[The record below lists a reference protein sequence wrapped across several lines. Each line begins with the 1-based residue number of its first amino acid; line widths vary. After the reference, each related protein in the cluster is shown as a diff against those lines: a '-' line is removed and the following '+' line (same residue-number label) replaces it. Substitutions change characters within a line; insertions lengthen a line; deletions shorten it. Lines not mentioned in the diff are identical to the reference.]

1 MMYILYTYFF
11 ESLIFLYQ
19 IINFMSYYPILRK
32 IPGRILPGTTSRRLC
47 SIILR
52 LLKQRPAAVE
62 RRLRNTGTGIQF
74 WWKPR
79 ELQEA
84 LQESMFFSYLLFVV
98 LVGGWATPLKNIK
111 VNWDHYSPY
120 MGKKTCSKPPT
131 SSVCCNVFQPVQLT
145 IMQSRPLVLAGIQMI
160 QTASESFGSW
170 DTADT
175 PICCGNSKPD
185 NLDQPWESN
194 LGDSS

>member
-1 MMYILYTYFF
+1 MDIIPSCRHALGCGKPTIPWLFVQRETAGIHIIFDIWYDVYIIYIFF

-32 IPGRILPGTTSRRLC
+32 IPGRILPGTTSKRLC

-120 MGKKTCSKPPT
+120 MGKKHVP
-131 SSVCCNVFQPVQLT
+131 NHQPVLFVV
-145 IMQSRPLVLAGIQMI
+145 MFFSP
-160 QTASESFGSW
+160 
-170 DTADT
+170 
-175 PICCGNSKPD
+175 
-185 NLDQPWESN
+185 SN
-194 LGDSS
+194 